1 MSKEK
6 NSLVDSEIVHTMM
19 KKKVCAKKT
28 RCQVLC
34 NGLHN
39 EIACGAWQLT
49 GGVADTKNG

>member
-34 NGLHN
+34 NGLHT
-39 EIACGAWQLT
+39 EIASGAWQLT